1 MGLNSRLEF
10 AITELRVQML
20 STEVLFGFQLQS
32 TFREEF
38 SHLSGPARALDVV
51 ALTSLVVTLCALIA
65 GPAQHRI
72 VERGNATRRILAVLG
87 WLSGVALIFWA
98 ITFACDAFIVSE
110 YFLGRPVA
118 VTAALCAFAAAM
130 GMWFWLPKL
139 CGRPR
144 QTDEEL
150 PEFER
155 PALREKISQ
164 MLKEAWVAL
173 PGATG
178 LFGFQLIV
186 TSLGDFSLLPI
197 TVQRIH
203 FLAAAMVASA
213 IIILITPGQLH
224 RVAYQGRNDERAHE
238 TGTRLLSYALAPL
251 AVGISADY
259 YVAVGK
265 IVGYSPA
272 VQAGTASMLLL
283 LVVSWYVVPWII
295 RVRLRNSSPGT
306 RSHPAGANTKLTGA
320 GTDTGEPERVNAPE
334 VGSMAKVTRSPEP

>member
-38 SHLSGPARALDVV
+38 SHLSSIARALDVV
-51 ALTSLVVTLCALIA
+51 ALTSLVATLCALIA

-72 VERGNATRRILAVLG
+72 VERGNATRRVLRVIG
-87 WLSGVALIFWA
+87 WLSGIALIFWA
-98 ITFACDAFIVSE
+98 VTLACDAFMVSE
-110 YFLGRPVA
+110 YFLGRRVA

-139 CGRPR
+139 CGRLPR
-144 QTDEEL
+144 TEAKL
-150 PEFER
+150 PDFER

-178 LFGFQLIV
+178 LFGFQLTV
-186 TSLGDFSLLPI
+186 TSLSDFSLLPT
-197 TVQRIH
+197 TVQRTH
-203 FLAAAMVASA
+203 FLAAAMVATA

-238 TGTRLLSYALAPL
+238 MGTRLLSYALAPL
-251 AVGISADY
+251 AIGISADY

-272 VQAGTASMLLL
+272 VQAAAVSILLL
-283 LVVSWYVVPWII
+283 LVSNWYIVPWII
-295 RVRLRNSSPGT
+295 RARL
-306 RSHPAGANTKLTGA
+306 AQ
-320 GTDTGEPERVNAPE
+320 
-334 VGSMAKVTRSPEP
+334 